1 MCTGRIPR
9 YVLAVRDPEHV
20 GGKFPYSPFHHHH
33 SLQQADLTPWKA
45 HRNHGRNGD
54 PVDNEDAVDVRDV
67 GTPDD
72 WVRRDGRM
80 VRLTGRHPFNAE
92 PPLAVLSST
101 EMTDT
106 VPFLTLENLHIIR
119 SHAAVPKLSWDTHR
133 LVIQGPMMKQKDDT
147 VALSM
152 DQLVQDF
159 AHTEFPVTVSCC
171 GNRRKEIN
179 MIKQTIGFNWG
190 AAAVGNCV
198 YQGVLVRDLLIAT
211 AHVPADDPSSWAG
224 WHVEFLSH
232 DAVYPN
238 KAGGPGPFPDHP
250 WGESGPYGTS
260 IPLEKAMSLADEV
273 MVAYACNGQRLRPDR
288 GFPCRLII
296 PGYIGGRMVK
306 WLGTIRV
313 IPHESRK

>member
-1 MCTGRIPR
+1 M
-9 YVLAVRDPEHV
+9 
-20 GGKFPYSPFHHHH
+20 
-33 SLQQADLTPWKA
+33 TPWKA
-45 HRNHGRNGD
+45 HRDNGRDGD
-54 PVDNEDAVDVRDV
+54 PVQDETMVDVRDV

-92 PPLAVLSST
+92 PPLAILSAKTTTNDATTGNNDNDS
-101 EMTDT
+101 T
-106 VPFLTLENLHIIR
+106 VPFLTPDNFHVIR
-119 SHAAVPKLSWDTHR
+119 NHAAVPKLSWDKHR
-133 LVIQGPMMKQKDDT
+133 LVIQGPMNNPT
-147 VALSM
+147 VSLSM

-159 AHTEFPVTVSCC
+159 AQTEFPVTLSCC

-190 AAAVGNCV
+190 AAGVGNCI
-198 YQGVLVRDLLIAT
+198 YQGVLVRDLLLDLSL
-211 AHVPADDPSSWAG
+211 VPGDDPALWAG

-232 DAVYPN
+232 DTVYPN
-238 KAGGPGPFPDHP
+238 KAGDAGPFPDHP
-250 WGESGPYGTS
+250 WGDSGPYGTS

-273 MVAYACNGQRLRPDR
+273 MVAFACNGERLRPDR
-288 GFPCRLII
+288 GFPCRLIV